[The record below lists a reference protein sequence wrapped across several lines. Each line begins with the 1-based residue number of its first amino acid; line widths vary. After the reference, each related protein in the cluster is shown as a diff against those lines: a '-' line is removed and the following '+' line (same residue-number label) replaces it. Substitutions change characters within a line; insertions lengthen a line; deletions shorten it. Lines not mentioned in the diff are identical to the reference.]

1 MSLLARTTV
10 KIPAAEINTEKMLTS
25 SLKYTSLFSNGGS
38 VEKLLCGTQFKNTV
52 DTSCA
57 LFRWFVLQPLSCH
70 SQPLLLFISLTCA
83 HTVYTHLYMS
93 PTCLL
98 AVTCTE
104 SHKYIYSNTWTV
116 FFVTDYRDTSIHFHL
131 SLSLFFSLRHIH
143 IKIQHG
149 WVICNCP
156 RKWQNIKLLT
166 KSILTYA
173 WQMWADKWWNWCTD
187 TLCILCWHCFELIKC
202 WLRI

>member
-1 MSLLARTTV
+1 MHYSDGLCSSHWAVTHSLS
-10 KIPAAEINTEKMLTS
+10 S
-25 SLKYTSLFSNGGS
+25 SLSPLHVHILFTHIYTCHPHVSSLWHAQKVINIYIQTP
-38 VEKLLCGTQFKNTV
+38 EQF
-52 DTSCA
+52 
-57 LFRWFVLQPLSCH
+57 
-70 SQPLLLFISLTCA
+70 
-83 HTVYTHLYMS
+83 
-93 PTCLL
+93 
-98 AVTCTE
+98 
-104 SHKYIYSNTWTV
+104 

>member
-116 FFVTDYRDTSIHFHL
+116 FFCNRLQRHINTFPFI
-131 SLSLFFSLRHIH
+131 SLSL
-143 IKIQHG
+143 
-149 WVICNCP
+149 
-156 RKWQNIKLLT
+156 LL
-166 KSILTYA
+166 SQTYTHKNTA
-173 WQMWADKWWNWCTD
+173 WMGN
-187 TLCILCWHCFELIKC
+187 L
-202 WLRI
+202 